1 MTLVLKVDSPYL
13 LDIFKKNLS
22 TAWVVEVGKKELYVQ
37 AISLQNKYDSIN
49 VIFFMIKYSYIE

>member
-1 MTLVLKVDSPYL
+1 MGGRS
-13 LDIFKKNLS
+13 
-22 TAWVVEVGKKELYVQ
+22 GKKELYVQ

>member
-13 LDIFKKNLS
+13 LDILKKIS